1 MEEKEK
7 EKTRP
12 IISYFLFIVVGII
25 GLINRLAY
33 SDFAFDTIWI
43 FKLGI
48 SIALIVFGLWKILK
62 K

>member
-7 EKTRP
+7 TKP
-12 IISYFLFIVVGII
+12 IISYFLFIVVGIL

-33 SDFAFDTIWI
+33 SDFNFDTISI

-48 SIALIVFGLWKILK
+48 SVALIVYGIWKIVK
-62 K
+62 

>member
-7 EKTRP
+7 TKP
-12 IISYFLFIVVGII
+12 IISYVLFIVVGIL
-25 GLINRLAY
+25 GLINRLAF
-33 SDFAFDTIWI
+33 SDFDFDTISI